1 MRAVNIMFDTLCLH
15 FLQNY
20 GNDWIHTPNFQRL
33 SSKCLQFENFYGG
46 SMPCMPARREL
57 HTGMYNFLH
66 RSWGPLEP
74 FDFSVYE
81 YMSKHGIYTHL
92 VTDHS
97 HYLEDGGATYHNR
110 YSTWE
115 LYRGQEGDRWTPQD
129 YGKVPANR
137 SALNKSGSIS
147 VLQHYANL
155 TRQNS
160 EEEMSCVKTFRSGE
174 EFIQKHK
181 NKDNWYL
188 QIESFDPHE
197 PFSVP
202 DRYRHMY
209 DLPQD
214 PRFDW
219 PAYGPID
226 SSNNTEAIG
235 QMRREYAALLTMCDH
250 YLGEVLD
257 LFDAYNLWQDT
268 ILIVNTDHGF
278 LLGEHDLLGKNFPPM
293 YQELIHLPF
302 LIHIPGIQPGK
313 RSALCQTIDIAPTL
327 LDYFGINC
335 NVEMDGKSLRPV
347 IETDQTI
354 HDYALFGVHGSWVG
368 ITDGKWKYFRAN
380 SRPDNQPYAEYTLM
394 PTNMRGFFNKDNLM
408 RAELVKGSRFTHGTP
423 CLKVPAKTPYHPDH
437 LGNLLFDLS
446 LDPAEQKNLIT
457 EDSEI
462 AKQFEDT
469 LVKKMIDIEAPEE
482 EFRRLGLH
490 KPCNSSAY

>member
-278 LLGEHDLLGKNFPPM
+278 LLSEHEWWGKGTMPC
-293 YQELIHLPF
+293 YEE
-302 LIHIPGIQPGK
+302 LIHIPFFIG
-313 RSALCQTIDIAPTL
+313 SYHE
-327 LDYFGINC
+327 YFNRCVIL
-335 NVEMDGKSLRPV
+335 KSD
-347 IETDQTI
+347 IETGNADLTDEKLSCESKANKEASKWFFKDKAFIESCRQRAK
-354 HDYALFGVHGSWVG
+354 DAEKALKSNQDLLNSTKDLLYKFGAKLEAESPNFKCFING
-368 ITDGKWKYFRAN
+368 IE
-380 SRPDNQPYAEYTLM
+380 Q
-394 PTNMRGFFNKDNLM
+394 
-408 RAELVKGSRFTHGTP
+408 SRFKGF
-423 CLKVPAKTPYHPDH
+423 
-437 LGNLLFDLS
+437 NL
-446 LDPAEQKNLIT
+446 
-457 EDSEI
+457 
-462 AKQFEDT
+462 
-469 LVKKMIDIEAPEE
+469 
-482 EFRRLGLH
+482 
-490 KPCNSSAY
+490 